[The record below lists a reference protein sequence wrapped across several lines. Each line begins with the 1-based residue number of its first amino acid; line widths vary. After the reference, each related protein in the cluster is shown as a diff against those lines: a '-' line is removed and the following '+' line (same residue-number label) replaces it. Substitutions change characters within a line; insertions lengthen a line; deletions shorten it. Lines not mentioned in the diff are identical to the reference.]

1 MSRYLNIKIIIPTE
15 DLEGE
20 MDVVR
25 HVIRVKFSMVAEDVI
40 RFVENNRVVKPSKEW
55 IN

>member
-1 MSRYLNIKIIIPTE
+1 MNKVLNIHIIIPAE

-20 MDVVR
+20 IGVVR

-40 RFVENNRVVKPSKEW
+40 RFVENNRVVKPRKEW

>member
-1 MSRYLNIKIIIPTE
+1 MNKVLNIHIIIPTE

-25 HVIRVKFSMVAEDVI
+25 HVIRVKFSMIAEDVI
-40 RFVENNRVVKPSKEW
+40 RFVENNRVVKPRKEW